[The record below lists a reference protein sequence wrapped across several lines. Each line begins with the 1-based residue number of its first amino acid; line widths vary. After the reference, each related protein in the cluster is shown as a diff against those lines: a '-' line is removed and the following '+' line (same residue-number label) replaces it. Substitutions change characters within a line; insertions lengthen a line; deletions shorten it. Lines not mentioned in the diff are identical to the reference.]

1 MSFINKIV
9 PFNEFWMNCILNSAY
24 SIATTRHN
32 SYADAAYINNYSYS
46 SWGAAIDLEFISPTI
61 EVLNYADKWEDFVLS
76 EIIETELPVFFEDT
90 QNFTAELQK
99 IISEQKIVKLHI
111 DLFYWLPKN
120 IAWNRF
126 HMSHYSIIN
135 GYDTEKKEYFI
146 LDDDIDGYGVHVI
159 PEERLI
165 KAFNHSNAMIDPDPA
180 TPHAY
185 VYCIRDNIAPY
196 KINIT
201 EVMSHAERIVE
212 ELSVYSF
219 NALWNFNE
227 DKKDDINE
235 YISISLIGINIIEN
249 RHIGNGFL
257 LKRLVELELINNT
270 TFENMKTQL
279 TKLQRGW
286 KTIKQVFINSMV
298 SDTKEIN
305 IDLIRSKANE
315 MLSIEREIW
324 LTLLKENKEVRI

>member
-1 MSFINKIV
+1 MSCINKII

-24 SIATTRHN
+24 SIATTKDN

-46 SWGAAIDLEFISPTI
+46 SWEAAIDPEFISPTI
-61 EVLNYADKWEDFVLS
+61 EVLNYADKWESFVLC
-76 EIIETELPVFFEDT
+76 EVIETEIPVFFEDT
-90 QNFTAELQK
+90 QNFLVELQQ
-99 IISEQKIVKLHI
+99 IISEQKIVRLHV

-135 GYDTEKKEYFI
+135 GYDTEKREYFI
-146 LDDDIDGYGVHVI
+146 LDDDIDGYGTHVI

-165 KAFNHSNAMIDPDPA
+165 KAFYNSNAMIDPDPA

-185 VYCIRDNIAPY
+185 VYCIRDSIVPY
-196 KINIT
+196 KISIT
-201 EVMSHAERIVE
+201 EVKSNAERIVE

-219 NALWNFNE
+219 ENLWNFKE
-227 DKKDDINE
+227 DKKDEINE
-235 YISISLIGINIIEN
+235 YINISLIGINIIEN

-257 LKRLVELELINNT
+257 SKRLVELELINST

-279 TKLQRGW
+279 AKLQRGW

-315 MLSIEREIW
+315 MLSREKEMW
-324 LTLLKENKEVRI
+324 LALLEEK